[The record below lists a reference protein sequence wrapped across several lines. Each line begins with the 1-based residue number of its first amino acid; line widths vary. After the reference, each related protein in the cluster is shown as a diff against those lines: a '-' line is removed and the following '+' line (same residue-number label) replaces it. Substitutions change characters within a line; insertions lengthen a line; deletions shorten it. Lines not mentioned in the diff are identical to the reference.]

1 MIVEIIDKKEK
12 VFDDQSDR
20 LDVKDKTRKEN
31 QEMEN
36 GITPVMPVGGSD
48 GMWGGNGFMGIFGLL
63 ILLGI
68 LNGGFGGFGGG
79 NQQFATRDQVQN
91 GFDTQNMIN
100 QTSGILAAV
109 NSGTAQ
115 AVAATNQSFHDS
127 LAAMQ
132 GLYNETARDIAALAV
147 GQANL
152 LATQNNCCCE
162 TKQMIMQSN
171 YDSAMR
177 DAATN
182 ANFTAQIQGVKDM
195 MAQDK
200 IEALQAQVSQL
211 QLQAATSNTL
221 KWPNSW
227 TYTGGYFPPLQPSTP
242 AA

>member
-1 MIVEIIDKKEK
+1 MD
-12 VFDDQSDR
+12 
-20 LDVKDKTRKEN
+20 TT
-31 QEMEN
+31 
-36 GITPVMPVGGSD
+36 GITPVMPIGNNGGEF
-48 GMWGGNGFMGIFGLL
+48 GNGFMGIFGLL

-79 NQQFATRDQVQN
+79 NQQYATRDQVQN

-115 AVAATNQSFHDS
+115 TIANSTANATNAINAIKDGNSSLIREFGTVETALTS
-127 LAAMQ
+127 LAGQMQ
-132 GLYNETARDIAALAV
+132 
-147 GQANL
+147 
-152 LATQNNCCCE
+152 NCCCE
-162 TKQMIMQSN
+162 NKMMIMQNN

-182 ANFTAQIQGVKDM
+182 ANFTAQIQSVKDM

-211 QLQAATSNTL
+211 QLQAATSNVL
-221 KWPNSW
+221 RFPNAW
-227 TYTGGYFPPLQPSTP
+227 TYAGGYFPPIQSTTP